1 MSASICYRKISMP
14 QSQVEP
20 ARLADG
26 IWHKARIAP
35 AGNPDQVIIDGAMV
49 VRDGLIAW
57 IGSEAELP
65 DEFRQAGLAGLAYHD
80 AGNRW
85 ITPGLIDCHT
95 HLVYGGNRADEFAMR
110 LAGASYEEIARSG
123 GGIVSTVR
131 ATRLADEDSLFRQS
145 ARRLEALLA
154 EGVTTIEIKSGYGL
168 DLHTER
174 KMLRVAR
181 RLDASYP
188 VTVYT
193 TFLGAHALP
202 PEYQGRA
209 DDYIRLVCDQ
219 MLPALHAEGLIDAVD
234 VFCENIGFSVA
245 QSEQVFIAAGKLG
258 LPVKMHAEQL
268 SNIGA
273 TQLAARYKALSVD
286 HLEHLNEADVVE
298 MQQNGTVAVL
308 LPGAY
313 YFIRETKQ
321 PPLELLRRYRIPVA
335 ISTDSNPGT
344 SPSTSLLLMLNMS
357 CTLFRMTVA
366 EALMGVS
373 ANAALALGKA
383 DRHGLLAAGRA
394 ADFVLW
400 SVESL
405 AELAYWSGLNPC
417 SAIVRG
423 GRFSTV
429 FSTESRKEMS

>member
-1 MSASICYRKISMP
+1 MSQDQHTEIRKTRQIRS
-14 QSQVEP
+14 
-20 ARLADG
+20 ADG
-26 IWHKARIAP
+26 IWHNARIAP
-35 AGNPDQVIIDGAMV
+35 AGNSAQVIADGAIV
-49 VRDGLIAW
+49 VRDGVIAW

-65 DEFRQAGLAGLAYHD
+65 AGFGDAGLVRHD

-95 HLVYGGNRADEFAMR
+95 HLVYGGNRADEFALR

-131 ATRLADEDSLFRQS
+131 ATRLADEDSLFQQS
-145 ARRLEALLA
+145 AQRLEALLA

-168 DLHTER
+168 DLPTER
-174 KMLRVAR
+174 KMLQVAR
-181 RLDASYP
+181 RLGESYP

-209 DDYIRLVCDQ
+209 DDYIKLVCEE

-258 LPVKMHAEQL
+258 LPVKMHADQL

-273 TQLAARYKALSVD
+273 TQLATRFKALSVD
-286 HLEHLNEADVVE
+286 HLEHLTEADVMA
-298 MQQNGTVAVL
+298 MQKSGTVAVL

-321 PPLELLRRYRIPVA
+321 PPLELLRRYRIPIA

-357 CTLFRMTVA
+357 CTLFRMTTA
-366 EALMGVS
+366 EALMGVT

-383 DRHGLLAAGRA
+383 DCHGLLAIGRA
-394 ADFVLW
+394 ADFVVW

-417 SAIVRG
+417 NAIIRG
-423 GRFSTV
+423 GRFSPV
-429 FSTESRKEMS
+429 SRREIA

>member
-1 MSASICYRKISMP
+1 ML
-14 QSQVEP
+14 QSQEIKP
-20 ARLADG
+20 GRQGKPADG
-26 IWHKARIAP
+26 IWHNARIAP
-35 AGNPDQVIIDGAMV
+35 AGNSDQVILDAAMV

-57 IGSEAELP
+57 IGGAAEMP
-65 DEFRQAGLAGLAYHD
+65 AEFSQAGLARHD
-80 AGNRW
+80 VGKRW

-95 HLVYGGNRADEFAMR
+95 HLVYGGNRADEFALR
-110 LAGASYEEIARSG
+110 LAGASYEEIARRG

-131 ATRLADEDSLFRQS
+131 ATRLADEDSLFQQA

-154 EGVTTIEIKSGYGL
+154 EGVTTLEIKSGYGL
-168 DLHTER
+168 DLATER

-181 RLDASYP
+181 RLGESYP

-209 DDYIRLVCDQ
+209 DAYIKLVCEE
-219 MLPALHAEGLIDAVD
+219 MLPALHVEGLVDAVD

-245 QSEQVFIAAGKLG
+245 QSEQVFSTAAKLG

-268 SNIGA
+268 SNIGG
-273 TQLAARYKALSVD
+273 TQLATRFKALSVD
-286 HLEHLNEADVVE
+286 HLEHLSEADVVA
-298 MQQNGTVAVL
+298 MQQSGTAAVL

-321 PPLELLRRYRIPVA
+321 PPLELLRRYRIPIA

-344 SPSTSLLLMLNMS
+344 SPSTSLLLMLNMA
-357 CTLFRMTVA
+357 CTLFRMTTA
-366 EALMGVS
+366 EALMGVT
-373 ANAALALGKA
+373 ANAALALGQA
-383 DRHGLLAAGRA
+383 DRHGLLAVGRA
-394 ADFVLW
+394 ADFVVW

-417 SAIVRG
+417 NAIVRG
-423 GRFSTV
+423 GRFSAA
-429 FSTESRKEMS
+429 SQKEIS

>member
-1 MSASICYRKISMP
+1 MP

>member
-1 MSASICYRKISMP
+1 MAH
-14 QSQVEP
+14 SQYEQ
-20 ARLADG
+20 ADG
-26 IWHKARIAP
+26 IWINARIAP
-35 AGNPDQVIIDGAMV
+35 AGDPAQVILDGAMV
-49 VRDGLIAW
+49 VRGGLIAW
-57 IGSEAELP
+57 LGKAAELP
-65 DEFRQAGLAGLAYHD
+65 AAYSNGNLARHD

-95 HLVYGGNRADEFAMR
+95 HLVYGGNRADEFALR

-131 ATRLADEDSLFRQS
+131 ATRAADEDSLFLQS

-154 EGVTTIEIKSGYGL
+154 EGVTTVEIKSGYGL
-168 DLHTER
+168 DLASER

-181 RLDASYP
+181 RLGEHYP

-209 DDYIRLVCDQ
+209 DDYITLVCEQ
-219 MLPALHAEGLIDAVD
+219 MLPALHGEGLVDAVD

-245 QSEQVFIAAGKLG
+245 QSERVFAAAARLG
-258 LPVKMHAEQL
+258 LPVKMHADQL

-273 TQLAARYKALSVD
+273 TQLATRFKALSAD
-286 HLEHLNEADVVE
+286 HLEHLNEADVLAMKE
-298 MQQNGTVAVL
+298 SGTVAVL

-321 PPLELLRRYRIPVA
+321 PPLELLRRHGIPMA

-344 SPSTSLLLMLNMS
+344 SPTTSLLLMLNMA
-357 CTLFRMTVA
+357 CTLFRMTTA
-366 EALMGVS
+366 EALLGVTS
-373 ANAALALGKA
+373 HAALALGQA
-383 DRHGLLAAGRA
+383 GRHGLLAAGRT

-400 SVESL
+400 DVASL

-417 SAIVRG
+417 HTIVRG
-423 GRFSTV
+423 GRFSPAAP
-429 FSTESRKEMS
+429 RRADQGAYP